1 MPRHLRQRAI
11 SGITKRKPVN
21 VDHEPKKVREKKTT
35 TTYGAPTADKKFEI
49 GSVVDHRFNYSTKSL
64 EFQVKHYLNGM
75 QSPTLYWLTW
85 TEMDVFPQYQIFL
98 NKYLFSLNDGM
109 GSTSDESS
117 SEEEETETET
127 EEEEEIPETDIEE

>member
-35 TTYGAPTADKKFEI
+35 TTYGAPTADKEFEI

-98 NKYLFSLNDGM
+98 NKYLDGI
-109 GSTSDESS
+109 GNSSDESSS
-117 SEEEETETET
+117 SEEEE
-127 EEEEEIPETDIEE
+127 EEVPETDIEE